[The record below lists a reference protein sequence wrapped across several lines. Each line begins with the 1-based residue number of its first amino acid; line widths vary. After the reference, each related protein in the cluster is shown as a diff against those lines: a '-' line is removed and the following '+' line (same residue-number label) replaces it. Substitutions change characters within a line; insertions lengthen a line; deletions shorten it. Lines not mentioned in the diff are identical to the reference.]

1 MISRLPTDVRFRR
14 FEAMLQDHGLRA
26 SLAHLLDYTNYRF
39 IGVFKFED
47 EQVKSVVFYDR
58 ENPGLMTAPD
68 VPVSASYCCYVRD
81 SKGVFTTADA
91 LLDKRLVAHPARELY
106 QCYTGVP
113 IMDAEG
119 TLMGTICHYDVVPRD
134 PEQLDWPL
142 VLQVASTLAQGTA
155 LQQADQAARRYRAA

>member
-1 MISRLPTDVRFRR
+1 MTSRLPTDVAFRR
-14 FEAMLQDHGLRA
+14 FEAMLQDHGLRT

-47 EQVKSVVFYDR
+47 GQVKAVVFYDR
-58 ENPGLMTAPD
+58 ENPSVTTVAEMPE
-68 VPVSASYCCYVRD
+68 SATYCCFVRD
-81 SKGVFTTADA
+81 SKGMFTTADS
-91 LLDKRLVAHPARELY
+91 LLDRQVTSHPARDLY

-134 PEQLDWPL
+134 AAQLDLPL
-142 VLQVASTLAQGTA
+142 VLQIASKLARHGA
-155 LQQADQAARRYRAA
+155 LLQA